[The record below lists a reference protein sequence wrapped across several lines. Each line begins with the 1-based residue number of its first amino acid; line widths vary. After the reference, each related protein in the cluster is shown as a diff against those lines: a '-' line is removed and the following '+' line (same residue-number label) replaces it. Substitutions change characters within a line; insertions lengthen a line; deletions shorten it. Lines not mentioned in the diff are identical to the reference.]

1 MPQATAPILDSTI
14 AELPVRANDWDSQN
28 NGELPHK
35 TPTLL
40 SQPNLDSLKK
50 FPGMFEANRGN

>member
-1 MPQATAPILDSTI
+1 MFEVVSCRMGARQSDDVHASYPGSGRAAL

-35 TPTLL
+35 TT
-40 SQPNLDSLKK
+40 
-50 FPGMFEANRGN
+50 